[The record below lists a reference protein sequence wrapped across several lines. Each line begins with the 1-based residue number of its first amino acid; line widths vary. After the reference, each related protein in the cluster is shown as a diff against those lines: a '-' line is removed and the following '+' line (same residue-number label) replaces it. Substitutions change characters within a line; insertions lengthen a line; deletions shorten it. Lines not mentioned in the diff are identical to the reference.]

1 MAVLSSEMQG
11 KISHEQ
17 RLYITSHEDKEADFI
32 ANAIRSH
39 WFVEN
44 KLHWQLDVS
53 FNEDQRRLRSGYA
66 AENFSMMNKI
76 ALNLLKN
83 EKIVKVGVKTKRL
96 KAGWDEAYMM
106 KVLTVGFTSV

>member
-1 MAVLSSEMQG
+1 MSR
-11 KISHEQ
+11 EQ
-17 RLYITSHEDKEADFI
+17 RFYITSHENKDADFI

-53 FNEDQRRLRSGYA
+53 FNEDKNRSRSGYA
-66 AENFSMMNKI
+66 AENFSMMSKI

-83 EKIVKVGVKTKRL
+83 EKSVKVGVKTKRL

-106 KVLTVGFTSV
+106 KVFTVGFTSV